1 MTMINWTNIAAGLA
15 LSLVVT
21 GTSIPAFAAQPT
33 VHPGHAARAQATESQ
48 DEGGPVSPAREK
60 ALRECSTA
68 TGGMKQ
74 YAMGVQESA
83 GLRACMNQHGQ
94 PE

>member
-21 GTSIPAFAAQPT
+21 SASIPAFAVQRT
-33 VHPGHAARAQATESQ
+33 VHPGHAARAQASESQ
-48 DEGGPVSPAREK
+48 VEEGLVSPEREK
-60 ALRECSTA
+60 ALRECSA
-68 TGGMKQ
+68 AIGGMKQ
-74 YAMGVQESA
+74 YAMGVQESTA
-83 GLRACMNQHGQ
+83 LRACMNQHGQ